1 MSGITVV
8 GSVNA
13 DLTVRL
19 ARHPKPGETLLG
31 EGGDFSAG
39 GKGAN
44 QAVAAGLL
52 GADVRLVGA
61 VGSDAPAE
69 IVVESL
75 RRSGVEMSTVE
86 VVDGPTG
93 LAVITVADSGENTI
107 TVIPGAN
114 SRVDADFVRR
124 YADVIS
130 DASVVLLQGEIPA
143 AGLAQ
148 AVRLSTGRVVINLAP
163 VVPVS
168 VTELRKADPLVVN
181 EHEAELVLEA
191 FATETVLTAPAEMA
205 ERLIAEGFRSVII
218 TLGADGALVADAT
231 GVVHVPSPS
240 VDAVDTT
247 GCGDAFVGALVSRI
261 ADGDSLLESA
271 RFATRVGAYAATGRG
286 AQDSYPTRTDCL
298 PEVS

>member
-69 IVVESL
+69 IVMGSL
-75 RRSGVEMSTVE
+75 RRSGVDMSAVE

-114 SRVDADFVRR
+114 SHVNDDFVQR
-124 YADVIS
+124 YADAVS

-143 AGLAQ
+143 SGLAQ

-168 VTELRKADPLVVN
+168 VSDLLKADPLVVN
-181 EHEAELVLEA
+181 EHEAELVLGT
-191 FATETVLTAPAEMA
+191 FATETDVTTPAEMA
-205 ERLIAEGFRSVII
+205 EQLIAEGLRSVIV
-218 TLGADGALVADAT
+218 TLGADGALVADST
-231 GVVHVPSPS
+231 GVVQVPSPS

-286 AQDSYPTRTDCL
+286 AQDSYPTRADSL